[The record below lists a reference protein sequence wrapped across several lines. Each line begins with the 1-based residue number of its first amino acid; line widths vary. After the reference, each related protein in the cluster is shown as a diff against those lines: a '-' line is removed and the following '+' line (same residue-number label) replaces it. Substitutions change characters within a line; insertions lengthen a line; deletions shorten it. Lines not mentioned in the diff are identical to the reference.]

1 MAIPNF
7 IDKVHIYVR
16 SGNGGAGCVHFRHDK
31 FTVKGGPD
39 GGDGGNGGS
48 IIFKTNRNLSTLH
61 SLRFKRHFCAQN
73 GQGGGESNCHG
84 KNAEDII
91 IEVPVGTTIKD
102 ADTDEFLVDLAE
114 ENSEVVLLKG
124 GKGGLGNTHFKTS
137 TRQAPYFAQ
146 PGIKGEEKNLILEL
160 KLLADVGLVG
170 FPNAG
175 KSTFLSVVSE
185 AKPKIANYPFT
196 TLVPQLGIV
205 NHRDKNFVLA
215 DLPGIIEGASEGKG
229 LGLRFFRHIE
239 RNKILLLLIDASSE
253 NTYSTFLSLRE
264 EIKNYSE
271 VVFDKPF
278 FVVITKIDSVDD
290 QKLKDIDEVFQQNNI
305 QPFFI
310 SSQQQTGISTLL
322 DKIISVLH

>member
-16 SGNGGAGCVHFRHDK
+16 AGNGGAGCVHFRRDK

-48 IIFKTNRNLSTLH
+48 IIFKTNRNVSTLH
-61 SLRFKRHFCAQN
+61 NLRFKRHFKAKN
-73 GQGGGESNCHG
+73 GQNGGESNYHG
-84 KNAEDII
+84 KNADDVI
-91 IEVPVGTTIKD
+91 IEVPIGTTIRD
-102 ADTDEFLVDLAE
+102 ADTDEFLLDLVDD
-114 ENSEVVLLKG
+114 SEVVLLKG
-124 GKGGLGNTHFKTS
+124 GKGGLGNSHFKTP
-137 TRQAPYFAQ
+137 TKQAPYYAQ
-146 PGIKGEEKNLILEL
+146 PGIQGEEKNLILEL

-205 NHRDKNFVLA
+205 HHRGKNFVLA

-229 LGLRFFRHIE
+229 LGLRFFKHIE
-239 RNKILLLLIDASSE
+239 RNKILLLLIDAQSE
-253 NTYSTFLSLRE
+253 DPYSTFLSLRE
-264 EIKNYSE
+264 EIKSYNES
-271 VVFDKPF
+271 VFEKPF
-278 FVVITKIDSVDD
+278 VVAISKIDNVDEE
-290 QKLKDIDEVFQQNNI
+290 KLKNIFTVFEQKGI
-305 QPFFI
+305 KVFFI
-310 SSQQQTGISTLL
+310 SSQQQTGINFLL
-322 DKIISVLH
+322 DKIISVL

>member
-31 FTVKGGPD
+31 FSVKGGPD

-61 SLRFKRHFCAQN
+61 NLRFKRHFCAQN

-91 IEVPVGTTIKD
+91 IEVPIGTTIKD
-102 ADTDEFLVDLAE
+102 ADTDEFLVDLA

-124 GKGGLGNTHFKTS
+124 GKGGLGNTHFKTP

-146 PGIKGEEKNLILEL
+146 PGIKGEERNLILEL

-170 FPNAG
+170 LPNAG

-239 RNKILLLLIDASSE
+239 RNKILLLLIDAQSE
-253 NTYSTFLSLRE
+253 DPYSTFLSLRE
-264 EIKNYSE
+264 EIKHYSD
-271 VVFDKPF
+271 VVFNKPF
-278 FVVITKIDSVDD
+278 FVVISKIDSVDK
-290 QKLKDIDEVFQQNNI
+290 QTIEEITKVFKQNNI

-310 SSQQQTGISTLL
+310 SSQQQIGITFLL
-322 DKIISVLH
+322 DKIVSVL

>member
-31 FTVKGGPD
+31 FSVKGGPD

-61 SLRFKRHFCAQN
+61 NLRFKRHFCAQN

-253 NTYSTFLSLRE
+253 NPYSTFLSLRE

-290 QKLKDIDEVFQQNNI
+290 PTLKDIDEVFQQNNI

-310 SSQQQTGISTLL
+310 SSQQQTGISKLL

>member
-61 SLRFKRHFCAQN
+61 NLRFKRHFCAQN

-114 ENSEVVLLKG
+114 ENSEIVLLKG

-310 SSQQQTGISTLL
+310 SSQQQTGISKLL

>member
-61 SLRFKRHFCAQN
+61 NLRFKRHFCAQN
-73 GQGGGESNCHG
+73 GQGCGESNCHG

-290 QKLKDIDEVFQQNNI
+290 QTLKDIDEVFQQNNI

-310 SSQQQTGISTLL
+310 SSQRQSGISTLL

>member
-48 IIFKTNRNLSTLH
+48 IILKTNRNLSTLH
-61 SLRFKRHFCAQN
+61 NLRFKRHFCAQN

-253 NTYSTFLSLRE
+253 NPYSTFLSLRE

-290 QKLKDIDEVFQQNNI
+290 PTLKDIDEVFQQNNI

-310 SSQQQTGISTLL
+310 SSQQQTGISKLL

>member
-16 SGNGGAGCVHFRHDK
+16 SGNGGAGYVHFRHDK

-61 SLRFKRHFCAQN
+61 NLRFKRHFCAQN

-253 NTYSTFLSLRE
+253 NPYSTFLSLRE

-290 QKLKDIDEVFQQNNI
+290 QKLKDIDAVFQQNNI

>member
-31 FTVKGGPD
+31 FSVKGGPD

-48 IIFKTNRNLSTLH
+48 ITFKTNRNISTLH
-61 SLRFKRHFCAQN
+61 SLRFKRHFRAQN
-73 GQGGGESNCHG
+73 GQNGGESNCHG
-84 KNAEDII
+84 KNAENII
-91 IEVPVGTTIKD
+91 IEVPIGTIIKD
-102 ADTDEFLVDLAE
+102 ADTDEFLYDLAE
-114 ENSEVVLLKG
+114 DSEVVLLKG

-137 TRQAPYFAQ
+137 TRQAPYYAQ

-170 FPNAG
+170 LPNAG

-205 NHRDKNFVLA
+205 SHREKNFVLA

-239 RNKILLLLIDASSE
+239 RNKILLLLIDAQEE
-253 NTYSTFLSLRE
+253 NPYSTFLSLRE

-271 VVFDKPF
+271 VVFNKPF
-278 FVVITKIDSVDD
+278 FVVISKIDTVDEGTLEEI
-290 QKLKDIDEVFQQNNI
+290 KKNFQQNNI
-305 QPFFI
+305 TPFFI
-310 SSQQQTGISTLL
+310 SSQQQIGITTLL
-322 DKIISVLH
+322 DKIITAL

>member
-7 IDKVHIYVR
+7 IDKVHIFVR
-16 SGNGGAGCVHFRHDK
+16 SGHGGAGCVHFRHDK
-31 FTVKGGPD
+31 FSVKGGPD

-48 IIFKTNRNLSTLH
+48 IIFKTNRNISTLH
-61 SLRFKRHFCAQN
+61 TLRFKRHFYAQN
-73 GQGGGESNCHG
+73 GQSGGEANCHG
-84 KNAEDII
+84 KNADDII

-102 ADTDEFLVDLAE
+102 ADTDELLVDLAE
-114 ENSEVVLLKG
+114 DSEIVLLKG

-137 TRQAPYFAQ
+137 TRQAPYYAQ
-146 PGIKGEEKNLILEL
+146 PGLEGEEKNLILEL

-175 KSTFLSVVSE
+175 KSTFLSVVSA

-205 NHRDKNFVLA
+205 SHREKNFVLA

-239 RNKILLLLIDASSE
+239 RNKILLLLIDAQSE
-253 NTYSTFLSLRE
+253 NPFSTFLSLRE
-264 EIKNYSE
+264 EIKNYSD
-271 VVFDKPF
+271 VVFNKPF
-278 FVVITKIDSVDD
+278 FVVVSKIDSVDEQTLNEIAAEF
-290 QKLKDIDEVFQQNNI
+290 QKNNI

-322 DKIISVLH
+322 DKIISVT

>member
-61 SLRFKRHFCAQN
+61 NLRFKRHFCAQN

-102 ADTDEFLVDLAE
+102 ADTDEFLIDLAE
-114 ENSEVVLLKG
+114 ENSEIVLLKG

-239 RNKILLLLIDASSE
+239 RNKILLLLIDALSE
-253 NTYSTFLSLRE
+253 NPYSTFLSLRE

-290 QKLKDIDEVFQQNNI
+290 QTLKDIDEVFQQNNI

>member
-16 SGNGGAGCVHFRHDK
+16 AGNGGAGCVHFRRDK

-48 IIFKTNRNLSTLH
+48 IIFKTNRNVSTLH
-61 SLRFKRHFCAQN
+61 NLRFKRHFKAKN
-73 GQGGGESNCHG
+73 GQNGGESNCHG
-84 KNAEDII
+84 KNADDVI
-91 IEVPVGTTIKD
+91 IEVPIGTTIRD
-102 ADTDEFLVDLAE
+102 ADTDEFLLDLVDD
-114 ENSEVVLLKG
+114 SEVVLLKG
-124 GKGGLGNTHFKTS
+124 GKGGLGNSHFKTP
-137 TRQAPYFAQ
+137 TKQAPYYAQ
-146 PGIKGEEKNLILEL
+146 PGIQGEEKNLILEL

-205 NHRDKNFVLA
+205 HHRGKNFVLA

-229 LGLRFFRHIE
+229 LGLRFFKHIE
-239 RNKILLLLIDASSE
+239 RNKILLLLIDAQSE
-253 NTYSTFLSLRE
+253 DPYSTFLSLRE
-264 EIKNYSE
+264 EIKSYNES
-271 VVFDKPF
+271 VFEKPF
-278 FVVITKIDSVDD
+278 VVAISKIDNVDEE
-290 QKLKDIDEVFQQNNI
+290 KLKNIFTVFEQKGI
-305 QPFFI
+305 KVFFI
-310 SSQQQTGISTLL
+310 SSQQQTGINFLL
-322 DKIISVLH
+322 DKIISVL

>member
-31 FTVKGGPD
+31 FSVKGGPD

-61 SLRFKRHFCAQN
+61 NLRFKRHFCAQN

-253 NTYSTFLSLRE
+253 NPYSTFLSLRE